1 MSTVNLSVIRTDTST
16 PPTMQSQ
23 DGVDRG
29 KFCLAWG
36 NIMIDHDGHPL
47 CTKGFNVAAIEDIGT
62 GRFVIHFSNPLPS
75 ANYAVA
81 GMVAGTATGT
91 NTWLHGTTAGYKVT
105 VAVPQTNLGMPAYE
119 DSDGITMLSL
129 PFNAL
134 PTGSGNNECSLLF
147 T

>member
-36 NIMIDHDGHPL
+36 NIMIDTDAHPL

-62 GRFVIHFSNPLPS
+62 GRFVIHFNNPLPS

-81 GMVAGTATGT
+81 GMVSGTATGT
-91 NTWLHGTTAGYKVT
+91 NPFGIDMVNSGTWPGTTTQVPVHTKVY
-105 VAVPQTNLGMPAYE
+105 TNVNTDFAY
-119 DSDGITMLSL
+119 
-129 PFNAL
+129 
-134 PTGSGNNECSLLF
+134 TGFFVYG
-147 T
+147 TT